1 MDTVSMDT
9 LSPTAPPQ
17 PGNSMGRIFAIGA
30 AIVALIVGGIFLLAR
45 GNHAPQPTTP
55 DAYASRLQISDIK
68 MSRAENLAGGTV
80 TYIDGKVTN
89 AGSKTVAGALVETT
103 FLNSMNEV
111 AQKEQ
116 SSLRVMKHNGVYD
129 DAVELSAAP
138 LGPGESAQ
146 FRLIFEHISI
156 QWNQNFP
163 EIRVL
168 RVATK

>member
-1 MDTVSMDT
+1 MDTF
-9 LSPTAPPQ
+9 SPTAPPQ
-17 PGNSMGRIFAIGA
+17 SGNSMGRIFAIGA

-55 DAYASRLQISDIK
+55 DAYSANLKITAIK
-68 MSRAENLAGGTV
+68 MSRAENMAGGAV

-89 AGSKTVAGALVETT
+89 AGSKTVTGALVETT
-103 FLNSMNEV
+103 FVTAMDEV

-129 DAVELSAAP
+129 DAVELAAAP
-138 LGPGESAQ
+138 LGPGEAAQ

-156 QWNQNFP
+156 QWNQKFP

>member
-1 MDTVSMDT
+1 MGT

-17 PGNSMGRIFAIGA
+17 SGNSMGRIFAIGSA
-30 AIVALIVGGIFLLAR
+30 VVALIVGGIFFLVR
-45 GNHAPQPTTP
+45 GDHAPQPTTP
-55 DAYASRLQISDIK
+55 DPYSASLKISDIK
-68 MSRAENLAGGTV
+68 MSRAENMAGGAV

-89 AGSKTVAGALVETT
+89 VGSKTVTGALVETT
-103 FLNSMNEV
+103 FVSSMNEV

-129 DAVELSAAP
+129 DAVELAAAP
-138 LGPGESAQ
+138 LGPGESAE

-168 RVATK
+168 RVATR

>member
-1 MDTVSMDT
+1 MDTF
-9 LSPTAPPQ
+9 SPTAQPQ
-17 PGNSMGRIFAIGA
+17 SGNSMGRIFAIGSA
-30 AIVALIVGGIFLLAR
+30 VVALIVGGMFFLVR
-45 GNHAPQPTTP
+45 GDHAPQPTTP
-55 DAYASRLQISDIK
+55 DPYSTSLKISAIK
-68 MSRAENLAGGTV
+68 MSRAENMAGGAV

-89 AGSKTVAGALVETT
+89 VGSKTVTGALVETT
-103 FLNSMNEV
+103 FVTSMNEV

-129 DAVELSAAP
+129 DAVELAAAP
-138 LGPGESAQ
+138 LGPGESAE

-168 RVATK
+168 RVATR